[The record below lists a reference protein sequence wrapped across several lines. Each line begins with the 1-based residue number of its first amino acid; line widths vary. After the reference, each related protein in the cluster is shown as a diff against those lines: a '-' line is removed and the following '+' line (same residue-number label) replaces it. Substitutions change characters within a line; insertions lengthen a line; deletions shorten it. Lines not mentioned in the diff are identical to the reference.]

1 MKVMKFGGSSLCS
14 TEGLANIVEIIK
26 GCIAEGQRL
35 TVVVS
40 AIASITDLLVETA
53 NLASKGGTAY
63 RERLDQVASLHFS
76 LLNSYFA
83 PGEVPAPL
91 RADIERL
98 LADLESVLRG
108 VSLLRDLSSKS
119 LDLICSYGELIASCI
134 VGYLLEGCAS
144 VDARD
149 VVITELRDSTNVVD
163 LKLSL
168 HLIRETISSALD
180 ASPAGVAVMAGY
192 IASDK
197 LTGRT
202 TTLGRGGSDYTASLV
217 AAAMDADVLEIWT
230 HVNGFLTANPR
241 MISEAYTIPHLTY
254 SEATE
259 LCNFGSKVIFPPSIY
274 PVCQAGIPIRIRN
287 TYNPSLPGTVISAN
301 PDPSDRRQIKGIS
314 SISGSALI
322 TVTGVAM
329 LGVIGINRRIFTS
342 LALHGISVFMVSQ
355 ASSENSTSIGVSE
368 ADALRAADVLSR
380 EFEGE
385 IAAGAVQPVRV
396 ERGLATVAIVGEN
409 MRRSPGVS
417 GRLFRTLGRA
427 GISVIASA
435 QGAGE
440 TNISVV
446 IDGRAL
452 PKAISLIHD
461 AFFLSEYNEVNLFIC
476 GVGTV
481 GSRLLH
487 QIASQQEE
495 LKKTQRLKLNVVG
508 IASSRRAYF
517 APEGLN
523 PADFRNLLDNH
534 GHESTAQSFAR
545 EVIDLNLYNS
555 VFVDCTASADVA
567 ALYRPLLS
575 ENISVVTANKIAA
588 SGPYEEYRALK
599 DIALKRGV
607 KFLFETNVGAGL
619 PLIGTIGDLRA
630 SGDRILRIEA
640 VLSGTLNYIFNALSS
655 STPLSKAVAEAKEKG
670 YSEPDPR
677 IDLSGLDVL
686 RKLVILTREAGYE
699 VEKSDVEATPFIP
712 AELFEGSIEAFWEKL
727 PALDEAFE
735 ARRRELEVQGRR
747 LRYVARMEGGRMTV
761 GLVDVDSSHPF
772 YRLEGSTNIILLTT
786 RRYREYPMQ
795 IQGYGAGAEV
805 TAAGVFA
812 NIISTANTANS
823 DR

>member
-63 RERLDQVASLHFS
+63 RERLDQVAALHFS

-555 VFVDCTASADVA
+555 VFVDCTASAEVA

-735 ARRRELEVQGRR
+735 ARRRELEAQGRR

>member
-53 NLASKGGTAY
+53 NLASKGGTVY

-119 LDLICSYGELIASCI
+119 LDLICSYGELISSCI
-134 VGYLLEGCAS
+134 VGYLLEGCAN

-555 VFVDCTASADVA
+555 VFVDCTASAEVA

-735 ARRRELEVQGRR
+735 ARRRELEAQGRR

>member
-63 RERLDQVASLHFS
+63 RERLDQVAALHFS
-76 LLNSYFA
+76 LLNSYFS

-119 LDLICSYGELIASCI
+119 LDLICSYGELISSCI

-168 HLIRETISSALD
+168 HLIRETISSALE

-287 TYNPSLPGTVISAN
+287 TYNPSLPGTVISAS

-555 VFVDCTASADVA
+555 VFVDCTASAEVA

-735 ARRRELEVQGRR
+735 ARRRELEAQGRR